1 VPDLRSRLFHRPEE
15 SILQRYS
22 DAEKEI
28 RLSACERHEF
38 AANQLAEFD
47 FIHVAPDPGLSRF
60 IRPDQRVLAAMK
72 VFGCVLVLG

>member
-1 VPDLRSRLFHRPEE
+1 M
-15 SILQRYS
+15 LQPHS

-28 RLSACERHEF
+28 RLSACERHEL

-60 IRPDQRVLAAMK
+60 IRPDQRVPAAMK
-72 VFGCVLVLG
+72 VFGRMLVLRRIAAANVPAFQA